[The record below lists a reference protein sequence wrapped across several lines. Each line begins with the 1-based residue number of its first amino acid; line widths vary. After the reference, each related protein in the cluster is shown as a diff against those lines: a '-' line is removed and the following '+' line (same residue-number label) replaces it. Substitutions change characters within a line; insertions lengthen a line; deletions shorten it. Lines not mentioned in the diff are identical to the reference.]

1 METTT
6 FDQGW
11 GDADKPRYRRSVN
24 PIPPQ
29 GRAVRIT
36 QPQQHGVRQQHRSG
50 SNSQGAPSRGRQGRQ
65 GLGRIGRRTSSRA
78 SGRGAN
84 RPSRT
89 IGERA
94 LRTEPNAHQGNAEVV
109 GEHQRSYHRQLCL
122 QTRSPLPSSTP
133 PKRTTRVTRT
143 DTATLTPTRRR
154 FQQLRKT
161 KAQDKPEMDPDLE
174 PEVQPEQPSTPAE
187 LIDAV
192 PTSTD

>member
-1 METTT
+1 MS
-6 FDQGW
+6 QNNVKYNQSGW
-11 GDADKPRYRRSVN
+11 PLPDSE
-24 PIPPQ
+24 
-29 GRAVRIT
+29 
-36 QPQQHGVRQQHRSG
+36 
-50 SNSQGAPSRGRQGRQ
+50 
-65 GLGRIGRRTSSRA
+65 
-78 SGRGAN
+78 N
-84 RPSRT
+84 RPRT

-94 LRTEPNAHQGNAEVV
+94 LQTEPNAHHGNVEVV
-109 GEHQRSYHRQLCL
+109 GEHQRSIHRQLCL

-192 PTSTD
+192 PTEWATTRGLVKPRAHFTENNPAHQPNSSMPFRQSGPQHAYPSERRNTGRPLIQTRS